1 MNNNIEYVGYLNSS
15 YGIIELIASDEYLL
29 SLKILTKKE
38 LNEIDINYEKSNE
51 IINTTKKQN
60 YPHS

>member
-51 IINTTKKQN
+51 IINTTKKQ
-60 YPHS
+60 

>member
-29 SLKILTKKE
+29 SLKI
-38 LNEIDINYEKSNE
+38 
-51 IINTTKKQN
+51 
-60 YPHS
+60 